1 MSYRKLYKA
10 NSKYI
15 YIAEC
20 MFMKKENMTQS
31 KKSSNSSTVWP
42 EEAITTLWIENSHY
56 LKTRIY
62 QNRIFKSDH
71 FSYYHFN
78 GQIQPIQ
85 SHPNEASQK
94 KPALK
99 CYNSNF
105 KMGVFKTGFRIASGH
120 NRPIKKCDSIVYSD
134 SMQLKAIS

>member
-1 MSYRKLYKA
+1 
-10 NSKYI
+10 
-15 YIAEC
+15 

-62 QNRIFKSDH
+62 QNRIFKIVH
-71 FSYYHFN
+71 FSYQHFN

-85 SHPNEASQK
+85 SRQNEASQK
-94 KPALK
+94 KL
-99 CYNSNF
+99 F
-105 KMGVFKTGFRIASGH
+105 
-120 NRPIKKCDSIVYSD
+120 
-134 SMQLKAIS
+134 